1 MPDYAQGATASDKEA
16 ADGAYCQLV
25 QRRLSSF
32 LSSWLCR
39 HLTPNSVTFLGLG
52 VGAAAAAAAL
62 IDQFLPA
69 AVLVQV
75 FGVLSCADGEV
86 ARRREQVTQLGD
98 FLDTVVDRIV
108 EVLVIVALTFAAYR
122 QQQGPGVLSAGLSL
136 LATVLLLVVTTEKY
150 RSAFHRSYPKR
161 LWEPFFS
168 WFSSGSD
175 GRLLVLTL
183 GMLATVIT
191 GSTESLLITLW
202 ALAAACATNLA
213 WRTLVLAR
221 FIRSQ
226 GLPQREEAQHE

>member
-1 MPDYAQGATASDKEA
+1 MPDYVPGATASDKEA
-16 ADGAYCQLV
+16 VDGAYCQLV

-32 LSSWLCR
+32 LSSWLYR

-98 FLDTVVDRIV
+98 FLDTIVDRIV
-108 EVLVIVALTFAAYR
+108 EVLVIVALTLAAYR
-122 QQQGPGVLSAGLSL
+122 QQGPGVLSAGLSL

-150 RSAFHRSYPKR
+150 RSTFHRSYPKR

-191 GSTESLLITLW
+191 GSTEALLITLW

-221 FIRSQ
+221 LIRSQ
-226 GLPQREEAQHE
+226 GFPQREEAQHE